1 MAAGREKVEN
11 NNIYPGHGACELCG
25 EVDPCYACVSVP
37 PVDHLEVWF
46 YEKKSQH
53 LGKKVPMREERKDE
67 EQRVDG

>member
-1 MAAGREKVEN
+1 MEN

-53 LGKKVPMREERKDE
+53 HGRTMPIPRKEIKDE